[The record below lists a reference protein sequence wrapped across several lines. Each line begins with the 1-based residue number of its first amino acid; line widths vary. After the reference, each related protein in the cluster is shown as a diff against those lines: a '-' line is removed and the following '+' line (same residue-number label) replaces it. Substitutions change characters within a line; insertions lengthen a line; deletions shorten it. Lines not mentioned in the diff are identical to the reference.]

1 MILGVDTSTYLEEL
15 EAGNKFYFNG
25 KEVDPLERF
34 VSNGVDYMRIRLW
47 HNPYSLDGKK
57 YGAGTCDYDYFKRL
71 AKLAMSKGMKILLDI
86 HYSDFWVDPG
96 KQVLPKAWQNH
107 TYLQIIQDVY
117 DYTKETLV
125 KAKKDGIVISL
136 IQIGNE
142 ITNGLLWPY
151 GHLLDNPNGGVRL
164 NYDKVCAFLK
174 AGVKAT
180 REECPDCKII
190 IHLEKVYDT
199 PRYMEYFNELKKY
212 DVDYDIIGASYYPY
226 WHGTFDD
233 LYRTLNLC
241 RDTFKKPIMVMELGY
256 AFTLEDYKEGC
267 KDHLV
272 IREDTYAQ
280 FGFKKEFDFT
290 PEGQAAFVRA
300 FLKRAEE
307 EKLDGIFFWEPLL
320 IPGEGICWGTKAAQE
335 YNVGGFVKEERSDWC
350 NQCFA
355 DYKGNLLPAFDAY
368 TLKK

>member
-107 TYLQIIQDVY
+107 TYEQIVQDVY

-151 GHLLDNPNGGVRL
+151 GHLLDNPDGGVRL

-174 AGVKAT
+174 AGIKAT